1 MIHCVLEEDEEEYE
15 KKIKKIIKKLTKK
28 KKIDKKRIHE
38 NKPSFT
44 AFVMEPE
51 RITSLS
57 SHDALRLQL
66 DGDSRASRVELTS
79 ALFLGVLEAMESD
92 CTDFCAS
99 NVQLTCLR

>member
-1 MIHCVLEEDEEEYE
+1 MIHCVLEEDENE

-38 NKPSFT
+38 NKLSFT

-57 SHDALRLQL
+57 SHDALRFQL
-66 DGDSRASRVELTS
+66 DVTVERLKS
-79 ALFLGVLEAMESD
+79 S
-92 CTDFCAS
+92 
-99 NVQLTCLR
+99 